1 MIFEIQEILQEGMNN
16 ETVEPFDDGSYQVD
30 INTLQ
35 KIYTAGYKDGSH
47 KSRKGNNNKNNESV
61 INDNLT
67 ITDKYNTGDK
77 KNG

>member
-47 KSRKGNNNKNNESV
+47 KSRNKSAQLNKKRLNRRFARK
-61 INDNLT
+61 INRP
-67 ITDKYNTGDK
+67 I
-77 KNG
+77 

>member
-35 KIYTAGYKDGSH
+35 KIYTAGYKDGSQ
-47 KSRKGNNNKNNESV
+47 KSRKQ
-61 INDNLT
+61 
-67 ITDKYNTGDK
+67 
-77 KNG
+77 NGGEQ